1 MKKIIKITT
10 IALTLSTISLLAY
23 SDDYALTEDY
33 RLLNDMKLAQKQ
45 QEIIVNI
52 NKILEQDKVDI
63 GLLNAYKNRFN
74 RVLLGLSKGSK
85 NLNLKG
91 TKLPIFKM
99 KIKELQKLWEKES
112 KLISKRFAN
121 RDEKEIAITKLNN
134 IMLKTSELIRLYNN
148 SYTRFKQKSKISSI
162 IYRQLNNKK
171 TKKIKIIALNNTN
184 R

>member
-10 IALTLSTISLLAY
+10 IALTLSTTSLLAY

-52 NKILEQDKVDI
+52 NKILEQDKIDI

-74 RVLLGLSKGSK
+74 RVLSGLLNGNK

-91 TKLPIFKM
+91 TKLPIFKT
-99 KIKELQKLWEKES
+99 KIEELQKLWEKES
-112 KLISKRFAN
+112 KLISEKFQN
-121 RDEKEIAITKLNN
+121 IDKKEIAISKLNN
-134 IMLKTSELIRLYNN
+134 IMLKTSELVKLYNN

-162 IYRQLNNKK
+162 IYRRLNN
-171 TKKIKIIALNNTN
+171 KKIKIIALNNTK